1 MTGGSTTWSSSPA
14 VPPGSGPSDT
24 PVRRA
29 SLATEGAR
37 SKGPWVVGAA
47 VLIALA
53 VVAVV
58 VALGSHSA
66 STTLGTGAATA
77 TVHVVVPRSGQPSF
91 SGTVDGLALTG
102 NVTNGSSA
110 SANEDSG
117 TLSLGGVLFNYQG
130 SLGGN
135 PYILHVSI
143 GTTSTGLSPGGNFA
157 FHVTGTFGSE
167 PVNATVEFNLS
178 SSSPSSSARVSQAVT
193 FNGTI
198 GSQPVLGSA
207 TATQDS
213 DGAVEVTAKLTVLP
227 ST

>member
-1 MTGGSTTWSSSPA
+1 
-14 VPPGSGPSDT
+14 
-24 PVRRA
+24 
-29 SLATEGAR
+29 
-37 SKGPWVVGAA
+37 VVGAV

-58 VALGSHSA
+58 VALASHSA
-66 STTLGTGAATA
+66 STTLGTGPATA
-77 TVHVVVPRSGQPSF
+77 TIHVVVPRSGQPSF
-91 SGTVDGLALTG
+91 SGKVDGLALTG
-102 NVTNGSSA
+102 AVTNGSAA
-110 SANEDSG
+110 SANEGSG

-143 GTTSTGLSPGGNFA
+143 GSTSTGLLPGGSFP

-178 SSSPSSSARVSQAVT
+178 SSSSSSAHVSQTAA

-198 GSQPVLGSA
+198 GKQAVLGSA
-207 TATQDS
+207 TASQDG
-213 DGAVEVTAKLTVLP
+213 DGAIEVNAKLTVLP
-227 ST
+227 SV

>member
-1 MTGGSTTWSSSPA
+1 
-14 VPPGSGPSDT
+14 
-24 PVRRA
+24 
-29 SLATEGAR
+29 
-37 SKGPWVVGAA
+37 VVGSI

-66 STTLGTGAATA
+66 STTLGTGASTA
-77 TVHVVVPRSGQPSF
+77 TIHVVVPRTGQPSF

-102 NVTNGSSA
+102 TVTNGSSV

-117 TLSLGGVLFNYQG
+117 SLSLGGVLFNYQG

-135 PYILHVSI
+135 PYIVHVAI
-143 GTTSTGLSPGGNFA
+143 GTTSYDLSPGGDFD

-178 SSSPSSSARVSQAVT
+178 PSSPTSSSSAHVSQAVT

-198 GSQPVLGSA
+198 GNQPVLGTA

-227 ST
+227 SA